1 MKRLLSSFA
10 AVLTLSSCGMYTNIP
25 AQVFVASVKP
35 ANLIY
40 QKPDA
45 DGFRAITME
54 APEVTLRGE
63 PGSIGATFSQ
73 MKISYFKTDS
83 NSQGLPSAVA
93 SGDIAGVNTFLTV
106 HVPSSNFPSDPGAN
120 PMDVTQTGKM
130 IQAGTI
136 TTSVPVV
143 TRHVEDYGMNLTNY
157 ANAAL
162 TAEVI
167 WTGTDDA
174 GFPTE
179 VRFHVP
185 ITFNGPAGNGK

>member
-1 MKRLLSSFA
+1 MKRLLTSAA
-10 AVLTLSSCGMYTNIP
+10 AVLTLASCGMYTNVP

-35 ANLIY
+35 ASLSY

-45 DGFRAITME
+45 DGFREIKIE
-54 APEVTLRGE
+54 SPEVTLRGE

-73 MKISYFKTDS
+73 MRISYYKTDS
-83 NSQGLPSAVA
+83 NSNGLPSQVGNGDVA
-93 SGDIAGVNTFLTV
+93 AVNTFLTI
-106 HVPSSNFPSDPGAN
+106 HVPSSNFPSDPSGN
-120 PMDVTQTGKM
+120 PMDVTQTGQM
-130 IQAGTI
+130 IQVGSV
-136 TTSVPVV
+136 TTQVPVV

-162 TAEVI
+162 TAEVV

-185 ITFNGPAGNGK
+185 ITFHGPAGNK